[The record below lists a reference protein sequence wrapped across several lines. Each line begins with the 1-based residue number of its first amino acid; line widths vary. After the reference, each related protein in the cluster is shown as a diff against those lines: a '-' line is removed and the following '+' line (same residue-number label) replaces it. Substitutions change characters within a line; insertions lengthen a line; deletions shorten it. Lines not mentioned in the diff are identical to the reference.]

1 MRRISLLLLLLPLL
15 AAATKKEPPVS
26 LVVDDVPVVQV
37 LQSLAEMQNLN
48 VIVAPEVSG
57 TLSLHLN
64 SVPWRQALQSVVD
77 SAGLTMARQGTV
89 LYIHTQAWQQAKRAQ
104 QEAEQARRWQ
114 NLDRKSVV

>member
-1 MRRISLLLLLLPLL
+1 MPGVNPYAGSGYVREANMMRRINLLLLLLPLL

-64 SVPWRQALQSVVD
+64 SVPWRQALQSVLD
-77 SAGLTMARQGTV
+77 SAGLTMAR
-89 LYIHTQAWQQAKRAQ
+89 
-104 QEAEQARRWQ
+104 
-114 NLDRKSVV
+114 